1 MNYIQNLNRI
11 TVADAPATSGLGFV
25 CDFAA
30 VNGTAWAG
38 ATYKNIGYR
47 RT

>member
-11 TVADAPATSGLGFV
+11 TVVDAPATDGFGFV
-25 CDFAA
+25 CNFVDAY
-30 VNGTAWAG
+30 GTTWAG
-38 ATYKNIGYR
+38 ATKILGYR

>member
-1 MNYIQNLNRI
+1 MNYTRNLNRI
-11 TVADAPATSGLGFV
+11 SVATTPATSGLGFV
-25 CDFAA
+25 CDFAD
-30 VNGTAWAG
+30 VNGAAWAG